1 MQIDLDPGSR
11 LNLKY
16 EHESCKKKKSS
27 DHITTISNG
36 CITILLYNLARSI
49 CLFFLVNERVKVR
62 SREANGTYTR
72 PLFFFG
78 IASVKIF
85 QYLTI
90 WRDSW
95 VFSVDGNLSLS
106 LCFFG

>member
-16 EHESCKKKKSS
+16 EHESCKKKSC

-36 CITILLYNLARSI
+36 CITTLLYNLVRSI

-62 SREANGTYTR
+62 SKEANGTYTR

-78 IASVKIF
+78 IASLKNF
-85 QYLTI
+85 QYREI
-90 WRDSW
+90 VR
-95 VFSVDGNLSLS
+95 F
-106 LCFFG
+106 